1 MVNTASSMAASTS
14 ISLFES
20 LFICMKLW
28 LIIMD
33 TKVKEKQEE
42 GLTKQQKRLTERF
55 MSVVFAFKLAGRHAR
70 DGFEVAEEGT
80 FG

>member
-1 MVNTASSMAASTS
+1 LEHEMVNTASSMAASIS

-33 TKVKEKQEE
+33 AKVKGKQEE
-42 GLTKQQKRLTERF
+42 GLTKQQK
-55 MSVVFAFKLAGRHAR
+55 
-70 DGFEVAEEGT
+70 
-80 FG
+80 